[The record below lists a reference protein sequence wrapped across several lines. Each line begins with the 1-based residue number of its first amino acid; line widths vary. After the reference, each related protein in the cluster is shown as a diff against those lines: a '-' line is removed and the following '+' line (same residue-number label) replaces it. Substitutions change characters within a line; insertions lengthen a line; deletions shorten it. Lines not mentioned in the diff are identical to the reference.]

1 MAQANLKEKEKIE
14 ESVVETTQ
22 NSDSKNPASVDTKS
36 KVSDKRNQVHKQASI
51 ASKLVGEAKE
61 LGKYWKIVEDIESF
75 DEQMQGLSDA
85 ELKSKTKYFRDQFKG
100 LTGSAIQ
107 KKLLEILP
115 EAFAVVRE
123 VAFRVRK
130 EKHYPVQLIGGM
142 VLNEGRI
149 AEMKTGEG
157 KTLVSTLSGYLN
169 SLPEDSQVHI
179 VTVNEYLARRDASEM
194 GQIYNFLGLTVGAIQ
209 NQASFYFELGAQSDE
224 KSNYKREVGLVD
236 TLEDGKQQDSR
247 TVLDV
252 ENLVPCER
260 SRAYWQTP
268 EEYFRSHPDL
278 TEEERQKITENKGG
292 PVDIVYGVNSEFGFD
307 YLRDNMVQ
315 TVDEIVQK
323 AGHIVAIVDEVD
335 SILIDEA
342 RTPLIISSQDDDS
355 SPKYKQFAKLVR
367 SLTPAI
373 DYTVDERR
381 KTVTLSELG
390 VEKVE
395 RNLGIDHLYEK
406 EENVVI
412 IHHLDQ
418 ALRAEALFKKDKEY
432 TVRDGEIMIIDEFTG
447 RIMYGRRYNQG
458 LHQAIEA
465 KEGVQIKP
473 ESRTAATVTYQN
485 YFRQYKKLSGMTGTA
500 STESEELWKIYK
512 LLVVTIPT
520 NKPVIRIDENDRI
533 FKTELGKYK
542 ALVKDVEAFHA
553 SGQPILIGT
562 NSVEKNYLVSQL
574 LSQAGIEHNVLNAKN
589 HEQEALIIS
598 KAGKLGAVTLATNI
612 AGRGVDIKLGGEI
625 PDDENDY
632 EDWKKEHEQVKALG
646 GLYVIGTERNESR
659 RVDNQLRGRSG
670 RQGDP
675 GKSCFYI
682 SFEDQLVRVYGG
694 EAIGILTKMVPL
706 EEDIP
711 LEHPML
717 NKTIEEAQKRLEGF
731 NFDTRKNVTEYDDV
745 INRQRSVIYSRRKN
759 ILTGNYDFEKEVKKV
774 LAREIIKNFESIHKS
789 LLKDKLPEKLEV
801 KKQHALDSISKNLKN
816 VLDISDFD
824 VDSIWQELKINAFN
838 QKKTAKAVYEKIVFQ
853 LESKWNIY
861 SEEER
866 IAMIQFI
873 MIRAIDV
880 LWMEH
885 LVTIDH
891 LQDSVRFRGYSQK
904 DPLVEF
910 KQDGMTIFVKLLE
923 EIDREIAT
931 TVFKVTPELLP
942 SRR

>member
-1 MAQANLKEKEKIE
+1 MAQVKLKEKEKIE
-14 ESVVETTQ
+14 EQTNQNIDSTQSFSSKTPTVQTT
-22 NSDSKNPASVDTKS
+22 NKDI
-36 KVSDKRNQVHKQASI
+36 HKTASI

-61 LGKYWKIVEDIESF
+61 LGKYWKVVEEIESF
-75 DEQMQGLSDA
+75 DEQMQGLTDA
-85 ELKSKTKYFRDQFKG
+85 ELKAKTRYFRDQFKG
-100 LTGSAIQ
+100 LTGKAIQ

-123 VAFRVRK
+123 AAFRVRK

-169 SLPEDSQVHI
+169 ALPEDSQVHI

-194 GQIYNFLGLTVGAIQ
+194 GEVYNFLGLTVGTIQ

-224 KSNYKREVGLVD
+224 KSDRKREAGLVD
-236 TLEDGKQQDSR
+236 TLEDGKQQDPR

-252 ENLVPCER
+252 ENLIPCER
-260 SRAYWQTP
+260 VRAYWQTP

-292 PVDIVYGVNSEFGFD
+292 PVDVVYGVNSEFGFD

-315 TVDEIVQK
+315 TVDEVVQK
-323 AGHIVAIVDEVD
+323 AGHVVAIVDEVD

-342 RTPLIISSQDDDS
+342 RTPLIISSQDDES
-355 SPKYKQFAKLVR
+355 SPRYKQFAKLVR

-418 ALRAEALFKKDKEY
+418 ALRAEALFRKDKEY

-473 ESRTAATVTYQN
+473 ESRTTATVTYQN

-542 ALVKDVEAFHA
+542 ALVKDVAAIHKT
-553 SGQPILIGT
+553 GQPILIGT

-574 LSQAGIEHNVLNAKN
+574 LSQAGIEHTVLNAKN

-598 KAGKLGAVTLATNI
+598 KAGKIGAVTLATNI

-625 PDDENDY
+625 PDDEKDY
-632 EDWKKEHEQVKALG
+632 EQWKKDHEYVKSLG

-706 EEDIP
+706 EEDTP

-717 NKTIEEAQKRLEGF
+717 NRTIEEAQKRLEGF

-759 ILTGNYDFEKEVKKV
+759 ILTGNYDFEKELKKV

-789 LLKDKLPEKLEV
+789 LLKEKLPEKMEA
-801 KKQHALDSISKNLKN
+801 KKQHALNSISKNLKN

-838 QKKTAKAVYEKIVFQ
+838 QKKTAKVVYEKIVFQ

-861 SEEER
+861 SEEEK